1 MDKSA
6 IKKEYKQAKQP
17 MGVYRI
23 RVSGHDSV
31 FIGYAVD
38 LTARFNRHKAELK
51 FGNHRNRDLQKLWNS
66 LGEAAFEFD
75 RLDLLEHR
83 ENTPEYA
90 DEELRTLTDMWVQK
104 LEPEGVSVVR
114 L

>member
-6 IKKEYKQAKQP
+6 IKKAYKQAKQP

-23 RVSGHDSV
+23 RVSGQDTV
-31 FIGYAVD
+31 FVGYAMD
-38 LTARFNRHKAELK
+38 ITARFNRHKAELK
-51 FGNHRNRDLQKLWNS
+51 FGNHRNKDFQKLWNS

-75 RLDLLEHR
+75 MLDLLDQK
-83 ENTPEYA
+83 ENTREQI
-90 DEELRTLTDMWVQK
+90 DEELRTLMDMWIQK
-104 LEPEGVSVVR
+104 LEQEGCFVVR